1 MMKFN
6 LNKKNILLCVA
17 GIVVTFVTTY
27 IVSYAATCRVYDKLK
42 QEEEEEDDL
51 L

>member
-42 QEEEEEDDL
+42 QEEEEDDDL

>member
-1 MMKFN
+1 MLKKFRG
-6 LNKKNILLCVA
+6 NKKNILLCIA
-17 GIVVTFVTTY
+17 GLVVTFVTTY

-42 QEEEEEDDL
+42 KEEEEEEL